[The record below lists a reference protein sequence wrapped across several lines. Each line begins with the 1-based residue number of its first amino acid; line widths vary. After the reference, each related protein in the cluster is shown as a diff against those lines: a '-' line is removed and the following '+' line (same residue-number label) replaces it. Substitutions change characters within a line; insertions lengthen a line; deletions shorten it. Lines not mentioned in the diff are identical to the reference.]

1 MATAVNNSITAL
13 ENNSLVMLCDDNGD
27 APVFYLLC
35 AAESVTPE
43 DVSFLVNNA
52 RGVICA
58 ALNEER
64 AKRLHLPM
72 MTVTQNDDSPH
83 FTVSVEARHGV
94 TTGISAADRA
104 TTLQVLATTEDADRD
119 LIMPGHIFPVRAK
132 DGGVLVRQGVTESVT
147 DLLSL
152 AKLPTVGAFCH
163 CLNQQGDFINSEQ
176 AKELCNTHSIPL
188 VCISDIIRH
197 RMASESLVE
206 KIAEAEL
213 PTRRAG
219 TFRAFAF
226 RSLIDD
232 AEHIAL
238 VRGDVALKDA
248 AGNHIPVLV
257 RVQSEHLVGDLLG
270 TESFRSRRNIIGAL
284 KSIDE
289 ADRGI
294 FVYVRHPRKG
304 VLGKQV
310 AAMDS
315 QESSDNKASQ
325 VRELGTGAQILS
337 ALGVE
342 KIRLLTNSK
351 RPISG
356 IDAFH
361 LTIVER
367 VPFEPASRSQ
377 TKDLVPSM

>member
-1 MATAVNNSITAL
+1 M
-13 ENNSLVMLCDDNGD
+13 C
-27 APVFYLLC
+27 
-35 AAESVTPE
+35 
-43 DVSFLVNNA
+43 
-52 RGVICA
+52 
-58 ALNEER
+58 
-64 AKRLHLPM
+64 
-72 MTVTQNDDSPH
+72 
-83 FTVSVEARHGV
+83 
-94 TTGISAADRA
+94 SA
-104 TTLQVLATTEDADRD
+104 
-119 LIMPGHIFPVRAK
+119 
-132 DGGVLVRQGVTESVT
+132 S
-147 DLLSL
+147 
-152 AKLPTVGAFCH
+152 
-163 CLNQQGDFINSEQ
+163 
-176 AKELCNTHSIPL
+176 
-188 VCISDIIRH
+188 
-197 RMASESLVE
+197 
-206 KIAEAEL
+206 
-213 PTRRAG
+213 
-219 TFRAFAF
+219 
-226 RSLIDD
+226 
-232 AEHIAL
+232 
-238 VRGDVALKDA
+238 
-248 AGNHIPVLV
+248 
-257 RVQSEHLVGDLLG
+257 
-270 TESFRSRRNIIGAL
+270 
-284 KSIDE
+284 SIDE